1 MKLRTWRVHT
11 ANETGLAF
19 CNCKVWF
26 HWSVQPLSLPKAGHF
41 GHAKCD
47 PLSLVGCLK
56 GAVLGEPA
64 SQNGQL
70 NKNDLSLKS
79 FGHFSQPAAVDTVSA
94 DVNRLNFLFFQNG
107 GCYAF
112 LFLRSLL

>member
-1 MKLRTWRVHT
+1 M
-11 ANETGLAF
+11 
-19 CNCKVWF
+19 
-26 HWSVQPLSLPKAGHF
+26 LPKAGHF

-64 SQNGQL
+64 SQNGQW
-70 NKNDLSLKS
+70 NKNDLSLNS

-94 DVNRLNFLFFQNG
+94 AVNRINFFGFFQNG
-107 GCYAF
+107 GM
-112 LFLRSLL
+112 LRFFI